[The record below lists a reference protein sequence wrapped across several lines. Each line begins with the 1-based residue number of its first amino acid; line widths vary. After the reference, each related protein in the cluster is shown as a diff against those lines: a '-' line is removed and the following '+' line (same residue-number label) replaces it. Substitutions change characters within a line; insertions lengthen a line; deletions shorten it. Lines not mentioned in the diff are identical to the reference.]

1 MSQITTKTNIMT
13 TLQTVLESK
22 LKTRNTSDLKND
34 IKIAMNSNDKNS
46 NLIFVF
52 GLNVLESRL
61 SEKEYELFE
70 DSL

>member
-1 MSQITTKTNIMT
+1 MT
-13 TLQTVLESK
+13 TLQTILESK
-22 LKTRNTSDLKND
+22 LKTRSTKDLKND
-34 IKIAMNSNDKNS
+34 IKTAMDSTDDNS

-52 GLNVLESRL
+52 GLNVLETKL

>member
-1 MSQITTKTNIMT
+1 MT

-22 LKTRNTSDLKND
+22 LKTRSTSDLKND
-34 IKIAMNSNDKNS
+34 IITAMDSTDENS

-52 GLNVLESRL
+52 GLNVLEARL

>member
-1 MSQITTKTNIMT
+1 MT

-22 LKTRNTSDLKND
+22 LKTRSTSNLKND
-34 IKIAMNSNDKNS
+34 IKTAMDSTDDNS

-52 GLNVLESRL
+52 GLNVLEARL

>member
-1 MSQITTKTNIMT
+1 MT
-13 TLQTVLESK
+13 TLQTILENK
-22 LKTRNTSDLKND
+22 LKTRNTNDLKND
-34 IKIAMNSNDKNS
+34 VKTAMNSTDENA

-52 GLNVLESRL
+52 GLNVLEERL

>member
-1 MSQITTKTNIMT
+1 MT
-13 TLQTVLESK
+13 TLQTILESK
-22 LKTRNTSDLKND
+22 LKTRSTNDLKND
-34 IKIAMNSNDKNS
+34 IKIAMDSTDDNS

-52 GLNVLESRL
+52 GLNVLETRL